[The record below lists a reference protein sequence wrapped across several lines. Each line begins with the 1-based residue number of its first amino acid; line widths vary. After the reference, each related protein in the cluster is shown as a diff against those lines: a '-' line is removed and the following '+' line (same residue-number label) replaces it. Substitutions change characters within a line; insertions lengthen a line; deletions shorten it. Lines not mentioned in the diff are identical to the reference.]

1 MEKEK
6 APLPAVDFPEFVP
19 QTYAEWKEEATA
31 SLKGAPFDKKL
42 LSKTYEGITLEPLYT
57 AEHAAAFSAKNGLP
71 GADHY
76 LRGTSAAGYS
86 AKPWLIAQ
94 KGDSASPLEA
104 NDLLRRDLEK
114 GVSAICFDPQCCPEI
129 SILEDMETLLKG
141 IDIAKYPF
149 QVFCGASAAPTLGLL
164 AACAEKAGIAPAG
177 LSGVVGADPL
187 GSLARQGASRGSME
201 GYYDQMA
208 ACLRWAGQNMP
219 LMKTIFIQ
227 GSVYNEGGA
236 NAVQELSAM
245 LAAAVAYLDALA
257 ERGFSVNEIA
267 AKMVFSFPLGA
278 DFFMEIAKLRAA
290 RLMWARIIEAYGGSE
305 EAAKLDGR
313 AVTSHFTATVY
324 DPYVNVLRATTQAF
338 SGVVGGVGGPTVEPF
353 DAAVRLSDEQSG
365 NNARNTQVMMQ
376 NEFNLNTPVDPA
388 GGSWYVETLTA
399 QLAEA
404 AWKELQRIEEQGGLL
419 ASLKSGGLQTAI
431 AATLNERFKKLSTR
445 ADRAVGINMYA
456 NTQETRL
463 NTAGRDLPANDRGSK
478 NAAPAAN
485 VDGSLGTVV
494 EAFKNDAAVAQ
505 VEAALNKGE
514 GEKVAAI
521 APHRWTEQFEVLRAK
536 TEEHTAKTGKKL
548 KVFLANMG
556 PLSQHKARADFTAGF
571 MEVGGFEVLKN
582 DGFGSVE
589 AAADAAGASRA
600 QVAVICSTDDTYP
613 EIVPPLARAIKAKA
627 PNTLVILAGM
637 PAPEFKDSYTEA
649 GMDDCI
655 HIKADCLSIIK
666 KIQQAGGIA

>member
-6 APLPAVDFPEFVP
+6 TPFPAVDFPEFAP
-19 QTYAEWKEEATA
+19 QAYAEWKEEAIA

-114 GVSAICFDPQCCPEI
+114 GVSAICFDPQCSPEL
-129 SILEDMETLLKG
+129 STLDDMKTLLDG
-141 IDIAKYPF
+141 IEIVKYPF

-164 AACAEKAGIAPAG
+164 AAYAEQVGIEPAA
-177 LSGVVGADPL
+177 LSGVIGADPL
-187 GSLARQGASRGSME
+187 GSLARQGATCGSME
-201 GYYDQMA
+201 SYYDQMA
-208 ACLRWAGQNMP
+208 ACLRWAGKKTP

-227 GSVYNEGGA
+227 GSVYHEGGA
-236 NAVQELSAM
+236 SAVQELAAM
-245 LAAAVAYLDALA
+245 FAAAVAYLDALA
-257 ERGFSVNEIA
+257 ERGFSVDEIA
-267 AKMVFSFPLGA
+267 GKMAFSFQLGA

-290 RLMWARIIEAYGGSE
+290 RLMWAHIIEAYGGGE
-305 EAAKLDGR
+305 EAAKLDCR
-313 AVTSHFTATVY
+313 AATSHFTATVY
-324 DPYVNVLRATTQAF
+324 DPYVNILRATTQAF
-338 SGVVGGVGGPTVEPF
+338 SGVVGGAGGLTVEPF
-353 DAAVRLSDEQSG
+353 DAAVRLSDEHSRRI
-365 NNARNTQVMMQ
+365 ARNIQVMMQ
-376 NEFNLNTPVDPA
+376 NEFNLNTPVDPV

-404 AWKELQRIEEQGGLL
+404 AWRELQRIEEQGGLL
-419 ASLKSGGLQTAI
+419 ASLKSGALQAAI

-445 ADRAVGINMYA
+445 ADRAVGSNMYA

-463 NTAGRDLPANDRGSK
+463 SAAGRALPANDCGS
-478 NAAPAAN
+478 
-485 VDGSLGTVV
+485 DCEDS
-494 EAFKNDAAVAQ
+494 
-505 VEAALNKGE
+505 GE
-514 GEKVAAI
+514 TVAAI
-521 APHRWTEQFEVLRAK
+521 APHRWTEQFEALRVK
-536 TEEHTAKTGKKL
+536 TEEHTAKTGEKF

-556 PLSQHKARADFTAGF
+556 PLSQHKARADFTTGF

-582 DGFGSVE
+582 DGFDSIE
-589 AAADAAGASRA
+589 AAAEAAIASGAQA
-600 QVAVICSTDDTYP
+600 AVICSTDDTYP
-613 EIVPPLARAIKAKA
+613 DLVPPLARAIKAKA
-627 PNTLVILAGM
+627 PHMLVLLAGL
-637 PAPEFKDSYTEA
+637 PAPEFKDAYTEA

-655 HIKADCLSIIK
+655 HIKADCLSMIR
-666 KIQQAGGIA
+666 KIQQAGGVE